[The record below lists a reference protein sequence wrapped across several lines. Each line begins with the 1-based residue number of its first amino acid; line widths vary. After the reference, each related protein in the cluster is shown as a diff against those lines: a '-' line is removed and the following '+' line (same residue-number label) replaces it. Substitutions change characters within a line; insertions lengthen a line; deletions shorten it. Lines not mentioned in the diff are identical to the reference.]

1 MKKPEAQIV
10 ILFLVVFSAIQCDN
24 KSKVES
30 PVSFEMDGT
39 AGITFQ
45 LSNVFDSIIIYT
57 QHWNFFP
64 GEYIES
70 DTLQVVKDGFY
81 TLITSVQKPQFIKA
95 YVNDLQFEVF
105 VSPGEND
112 TIKIG
117 FSEQYPVP
125 DFSGPHKLQNDYNLS
140 KYLHFN
146 SWDVDLNRAQFQIN
160 SQTVDELITQNDSVT
175 NSELDFLE
183 KYYEKHDLPRDFYK
197 FEKANLKLIDASY
210 KLSGFIY
217 LRDFYQK
224 VDRIPDKYY
233 DFLKNID
240 LNSDDVVFSY
250 HYFSGVDYIM
260 NQILKE
266 KAEELDPHSLQQL
279 SDDSLISLTNNL
291 ILEIVDSL
299 LLEPQKDYFLLF
311 KYFQLESLS
320 QKRLKGL
327 QEDVLQEIV
336 NPELTA
342 YASRYQSEDNR
353 LKKGLKAPEIQ
364 LDDLSGR
371 TLSLEKLKGH
381 VVLLNFWSTGCLP
394 CRKEIPEIAELASEF
409 KNQDFQII
417 TICLSHDKVQW
428 NDLVRNYPENVI
440 SLITDRKQA
449 AKLSEDYKIDG
460 IPRFVLVDK
469 YSMIADPYAPRPSD
483 SSLKESI
490 EELLRK

>member
-1 MKKPEAQIV
+1 MKKPEAQIL
-10 ILFLVVFSAIQCDN
+10 ILFLVVFSAIQCN
-24 KSKVES
+24 SKSKVES

-39 AGITFQ
+39 AGITFV
-45 LSNVFDSIIIYT
+45 LSNVIDTTNIFT

-64 GEYIES
+64 GEFIES

-95 YVNDLQFEVF
+95 YINDFQFEIF
-105 VSPGEND
+105 VAPGELD

-117 FSEQYPVP
+117 FSEEYPVP
-125 DFSGPHKLQNDYNLS
+125 DFSGPHKPQNDYNLS

-146 SWDVDLNRAQFQIN
+146 SWDIDLNRAQFQIN
-160 SQTVDELITQNDSVT
+160 SQTVDELIAQNDSVT

-183 KYYEKHDLPRDFYK
+183 EYYGKHELPGDFYNY
-197 FEKANLKLIDASY
+197 EKANLKLIDASY

-240 LNSDDVVFSY
+240 LNSDDVIFSY

-266 KAEELDPHSLQQL
+266 KAEELDPHSLQKL

-291 ILEIVDSL
+291 ILEIIDSL
-299 LLEPQKDYFLLF
+299 LLEPHKDYFLLF

-327 QEDVLQEIV
+327 QEEMLHNIV
-336 NPELTA
+336 DPELIA
-342 YASRYQSEDNR
+342 YASRYQSKNDR
-353 LKKGLKAPEIQ
+353 LKIGSIAPEIQ

-371 TLSLEKLKGH
+371 TLSLEKLKGN

-394 CRKEIPEIAELASEF
+394 CRKEIPEIAELAGDF
-409 KNQDFQII
+409 KNQDFKIV

-428 NDLVRNYPENVI
+428 NELVQDYPVNVI

-449 AKLSEDYKIDG
+449 AKLFEDYKIDG
-460 IPRFVLVDK
+460 IPRFVLIDK

-483 SSLKESI
+483 SSLKEAI
-490 EELLRK
+490 EELLR